1 MSIHFIF
8 SFGRPTRADMWQNIQ
23 IKGQGQCS
31 HRHQSNPDL
40 TMRKGL
46 EVALIAL
53 MSEILLTGAS
63 RASLGASFGVIKDD
77 FKSHEVIR
85 QVHPCKGLLERAQE
99 EVAKDIFQLTIKGA
113 TSPKFSRKK
122 VTSL

>member
-8 SFGRPTRADMWQNIQ
+8 SVGRPTRADMWQNIQ

-63 RASLGASFGVIKDD
+63 RASHPIKDD
-77 FKSHEVIR
+77 SKSHEVIR
-85 QVHPCKGLLERAQE
+85 QIHPCKGLLERAQE

-122 VTSL
+122 VTPL

>member
-1 MSIHFIF
+1 
-8 SFGRPTRADMWQNIQ
+8 
-23 IKGQGQCS
+23 
-31 HRHQSNPDL
+31 
-40 TMRKGL
+40 MRKGL
-46 EVALIAL
+46 EVAWIAL

-63 RASLGASFGVIKDD
+63 RASLGASFAVIKDWSHPGLESS
-77 FKSHEVIR
+77 KSHEVIR

-122 VTSL
+122 VTPL